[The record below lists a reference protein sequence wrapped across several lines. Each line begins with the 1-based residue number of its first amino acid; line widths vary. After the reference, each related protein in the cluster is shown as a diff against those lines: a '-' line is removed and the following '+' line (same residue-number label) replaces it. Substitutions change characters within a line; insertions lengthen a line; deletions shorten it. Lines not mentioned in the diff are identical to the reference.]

1 LVIAFNVY
9 RLGGS
14 EAVGRKADEAAYER
28 RAVTLGARHVDADIR
43 VERQQLLEGDPACR
57 RARWLPMQKCG
68 PLLKARCR
76 GDVSAHVE
84 LVGGIAELAWV
95 PVGRAV
101 EHHHLFPRRDGGASD
116 RDVLNRRPAQPLHG

>member
-1 LVIAFNVY
+1 MVIAFNVY

-28 RAVTLGARHVDADIR
+28 GAVALGARHVDADIR
-43 VERQQLLEGDPACR
+43 VERQQLLEGDPGLQAGQVAADAEVR
-57 RARWLPMQKCG
+57 SAAEGQVS
-68 PLLKARCR
+68 

-84 LVGGIAELAWV
+84 LVGGVAELAWV